1 MVAHFLFGADLH
13 PRLGQGSPL
22 GTGIFGRAR
31 QRIRLRWKTVN
42 KKIPFTQVIKDHFLL
57 TAHHG
62 STPNRLLKARLMAS
76 MWSCYYCQVA
86 NSEKAL
92 TCKLC
97 RGWWE
102 EVWDQKGETC
112 QVGGAQE
119 TRSRSRNRQ
128 DKGKED
134 ANYDPL
140 RPFGIKGG
148 KEAKEE
154 EVPWQNTT
162 PAKRI
167 TARRADEPTAAEADS
182 YAVKDNT
189 KVMAQLETIRS
200 ALGDNPAEEVLAAL
214 ESLDSSVRKD
224 AGKPAVSEDQ
234 ALSAA
239 HLYRLLNAKKQ
250 MEKAKQKLMD
260 LDTAWKSFQQM
271 VTQRIKE
278 QKDSYLAQRV
288 EAVQVYQQTSPK
300 IARSRE
306 RDLKSRTA
314 EAGALSLEDDIDDA
328 DLQAT
333 LQAATDGDPEFVDVE
348 AMQDVTAGQ
357 DAFHPQFEAVR
368 SIQAEYHVTE
378 TQNRGNRERRQRKEE
393 GPPKSKGP
401 KK

>member
-1 MVAHFLFGADLH
+1 
-13 PRLGQGSPL
+13 
-22 GTGIFGRAR
+22 
-31 QRIRLRWKTVN
+31 
-42 KKIPFTQVIKDHFLL
+42 
-57 TAHHG
+57 
-62 STPNRLLKARLMAS
+62 MAS

-92 TCKLC
+92 TCKLF

-102 EVWDQKGETC
+102 EVWDQKGKRAKSEDRKK
-112 QVGGAQE
+112 
-119 TRSRSRNRQ
+119 RSRSKNRQ
-128 DKGKED
+128 DKGKEE

-140 RPFGIKGG
+140 RPFGVKGG

-162 PAKRI
+162 PARRI

-189 KVMAQLETIRS
+189 KAMAQLETIRL

-224 AGKPAVSEDQ
+224 AGKPAVAEDQ
-234 ALSAA
+234 ALSAT

-250 MEKAKQKLMD
+250 MEKAKQKLLD
-260 LDTAWKSFQQM
+260 LDAAWKSFQQM

-288 EAVQVYQQTSPK
+288 EAVQVYQQRVQK
-300 IARSRE
+300 LQEAE

-328 DLQAT
+328 DLQAM
-333 LQAATDGDPEFVDVE
+333 LQAASDGDPEFVDVE

-357 DAFHPQFEAVR
+357 DAFTLNLKPFGRFKPNATSPKRKIEEMGKEV
-368 SIQAEYHVTE
+368 E
-378 TQNRGNRERRQRKEE
+378 KEE

>member
-1 MVAHFLFGADLH
+1 
-13 PRLGQGSPL
+13 
-22 GTGIFGRAR
+22 
-31 QRIRLRWKTVN
+31 
-42 KKIPFTQVIKDHFLL
+42 
-57 TAHHG
+57 
-62 STPNRLLKARLMAS
+62 MAS
-76 MWSCYYCQVA
+76 MWTCYYCQVA
-86 NSEKAL
+86 NSERAL
-92 TCKLC
+92 TCKLR

-102 EVWDQKGETC
+102 EVWDQKGKRAKSEERKKR
-112 QVGGAQE
+112 A
-119 TRSRSRNRQ
+119 RSRNRQ

-154 EVPWQNTT
+154 E
-162 PAKRI
+162 
-167 TARRADEPTAAEADS
+167 
-182 YAVKDNT
+182 DNT

-288 EAVQVYQQTSPK
+288 EAVQ
-300 IARSRE
+300 
-306 RDLKSRTA
+306 
-314 EAGALSLEDDIDDA
+314 DDIDDA

-348 AMQDVTAGQ
+348 AMQDTAGQ
-357 DAFHPQFEAVR
+357 DAFTLNLKPFGRFKPNTTSPKRKIEETGKEA
-368 SIQAEYHVTE
+368 E
-378 TQNRGNRERRQRKEE
+378 KEE